1 MMNKLL
7 SSSSSSLNL
16 IKPFSSLLHR
26 FDSAKFS
33 STRCSFTSIS
43 SKHETP
49 PPPLSKTYHPK
60 KKKEK
65 NDIFEGHEATVYSVC
80 PHHKESIQF
89 IFSTAI
95 DGKIKA
101 WLYDNMGSRVDY
113 DAPGHWCTTM
123 LYSAD
128 GSRTIK
134 RTCNGF
140 RNKSTGVVQF
150 DITQNQFLA
159 AGEDGQVKFW
169 DMDNINLL
177 TSTDA
182 EGGLQVELTFLSLL
196 EYSLHFIRHSLYNCM
211 NLFRPFHKGFKILAN
226 ANGLRS
232 LRTVETP
239 RFEALRSPIESS
251 VVKASGSS
259 AVNVSPVNCKVE
271 KGSPVR
277 PSPIL
282 NEVDTTSQ
290 NAEKTR
296 TVEDGVDRAKP
307 WQLSEI
313 VDVGVLALGSNGIQ
327 KLWKWACSEKNL
339 NGKVMIILL
348 LSLKCIEVAITILH
362 VILNFLF

>member
-1 MMNKLL
+1 M
-7 SSSSSSLNL
+7 
-16 IKPFSSLLHR
+16 KPHPLHYR
-26 FDSAKFS
+26 KPTIPYPISVSAHS
-33 STRCSFTSIS
+33 ESF
-43 SKHETP
+43 P
-49 PPPLSKTYHPK
+49 KTTIELEK
-60 KKKEK
+60 NEK

-128 GSRTIK
+128 GSRPFSCGISK
-134 RTCNGF
+134 DGESFLVEWNESEGPLREHAMGSEINPL
-140 RNKSTGVVQF
+140 F

-182 EGGLQVELTFLSLL
+182 ED
-196 EYSLHFIRHSLYNCM
+196 
-211 NLFRPFHKGFKILAN
+211 KGFKILAN

-339 NGKVMIILL
+339 NGKCFWWYTFCRDTTM
-348 LSLKCIEVAITILH
+348 KEC
-362 VILNFLF
+362 